1 MESLTDTILVLLELM
16 VEREGGK
23 NPLGMLNHRTVS
35 IEVVLKNILASGC
48 TECTGEETERR
59 PLIARSTGREE
70 AQDGA
75 VVMEDIR
82 ARKLLRRKNIR
93 CST

>member
-1 MESLTDTILVLLELM
+1 MQLT

-23 NPLGMLNHRTVS
+23 DPLGMLNHRTVS

-48 TECTGEETERR
+48 TDCTGEETERR
-59 PLIARSTGREE
+59 PLIARSTGRDE

-75 VVMEDIR
+75 VVTEDIK
-82 ARKLLRRKNIR
+82 ARKLLRRKKIR
-93 CST
+93 RST